1 MKKQPEISSADEALF
16 AIADLL
22 KKEGNIDELAL
33 VCAEA
38 LMANDRLQSAFNE
51 LYEKYQIREKFFAE
65 ELAKKL
71 AKQAMELQQTHDTH
85 ILQVRR
91 EHEINSKVYE
101 AERNEALSP
110 EFIESKFNQITK
122 ELIKPLI
129 EDAHIAGQKDGGKSR
144 AKVAAHKSHEDD
156 YKNKRDAFQWFDKN
170 FQLFPKAMDECAS
183 AAIKEI
189 PVEFSTARNW
199 LREWRKTQKRNI

>member
-1 MKKQPEISSADEALF
+1 MKKQPDISSADEALF

-22 KKEGNIDELAL
+22 KKEGSIDKLAL
-33 VCAEA
+33 FYAEA

-65 ELAKKL
+65 ELAKEL

-91 EHEINSKVYE
+91 EHETNSKVYE
-101 AERNEALSP
+101 AEINEALGP
-110 EFIESKFNQITK
+110 EAIDSKLKQITT
-122 ELIKPLI
+122 ELTIPLVGN
-129 EDAHIAGQKDGGKSR
+129 AYLAGQNDGGKAR

>member
-1 MKKQPEISSADEALF
+1 MKKQPDISSADQALF

-22 KKEGNIDELAL
+22 KKEGNKDELAL
-33 VCAEA
+33 VCVK
-38 LMANDRLQSAFNE
+38 LM
-51 LYEKYQIREKFFAE
+51 RENA
-65 ELAKKL
+65 
-71 AKQAMELQQTHDTH
+71 ELQAKIIAVDAFHEKKAIELKAMHDAH
-85 ILQVRR
+85 ILQVRS
-91 EHEINSKVYE
+91 EYDANSKVCKVE
-101 AERNEALSP
+101 KNDAFSP
-110 EFIESKFNQITK
+110 EAIDSKFNQITK

-129 EDAHIAGQKDGGKSR
+129 ENAHIAGQNDGGKAR

-170 FQLFPKAMDECAS
+170 FQLFPKAMDACAS
-183 AAIKEI
+183 AAVKEI